1 MKINTTQI
9 GDITLKCIAT
19 EGLEIEV
26 FHDQKIIS
34 WPENSFRTS
43 NNSSSKINMKTRA
56 ML

>member
-43 NNSSSKINMKTRA
+43 K
-56 ML
+56 